1 MGVGIEYQFEG
12 MERLMERAK
21 PELLAKPVHD
31 FLEKVA
37 LMVQAKAREY
47 TPVDTGRLRAS
58 ITHALD
64 SSPVPLWAR
73 VGSNVQYAPFV
84 ELGTRPH
91 FPPPDALATW
101 ARRHGVP
108 VFLVCRAIARRGT
121 KAHRMLQRGFEE
133 SKDKIS
139 EMVRQLG
146 EAVKGEWEK

>member
-1 MGVGIEYQFEG
+1 MGVGIEYQVEG

-31 FLEKVA
+31 FLERAA
-37 LMVQAKAREY
+37 LMVKAKAREY

-58 ITHALD
+58 MTHQLD

-73 VGSNVQYAPFV
+73 VGSNVEYAPFV

-91 FPPPDALATW
+91 FPPPEALELW
-101 ARRHGVP
+101 ARRHGIP

-121 KAHRMLQRGFEE
+121 KAHRMLQRGFEDLQ
-133 SKDKIS
+133 DKIGR
-139 EMVRQLG
+139 MMKQLA
-146 EAVKGEWEK
+146 ESVKQEWEK